1 MPRNQEENHE
11 NSTGGGGGEVLREQS
26 VRVTEHTL
34 HETEGENSEGR
45 RVHTGVGREET
56 EKAGNSLLKLSM

>member
-11 NSTGGGGGEVLREQS
+11 HSTGGGGGGLREQS

-34 HETEGENSEGR
+34 HETEGENSEDR
-45 RVHTGVGREET
+45 RVHAGVGREET

>member
-1 MPRNQEENHE
+1 M
-11 NSTGGGGGEVLREQS
+11 LREQS

-34 HETEGENSEGR
+34 HEMEGENSEGR
-45 RVHTGVGREET
+45 RVHAGVGREET